1 MNCKSIR
8 CPMCHAEMRKRK
20 RQGCQEKTEEEKQ
33 NQEKQFKIT

>member
-1 MNCKSIR
+1 
-8 CPMCHAEMRKRK
+8 MCHAEMRKRK